1 MSVLLGERAVAET
14 SSVCWRG
21 KRRTENGMLQD
32 TVTTVRK
39 TKTIVN
45 ATKAWSSIFSEQAF
59 DQLPGFSGCK
69 EENALAT
76 KLFVGGL
83 SQSDSSSFNGVN
95 KVLTIAFVT

>member
-1 MSVLLGERAVAET
+1 MSALLGEQAVAET
-14 SSVCWRG
+14 SNACWRG
-21 KRRTENGMLQD
+21 KRRAENGMQQE
-32 TVTTVRK
+32 TVTFVKK

-45 ATKAWSSIFSEQAF
+45 ATKAWSSIFSERAF
-59 DQLPGFSGCK
+59 DQLPGFSGCE

-83 SQSDSSSFNGVN
+83 SQLDSPSFTGVN

>member
-1 MSVLLGERAVAET
+1 MSALLGERAVAET

-21 KRRTENGMLQD
+21 KRRTENGMQQE
-32 TVTTVRK
+32 TVTFVKK

-45 ATKAWSSIFSEQAF
+45 ATKAWSSIFSERAF
-59 DQLPGFSGCK
+59 DQLPGFSGCE

-83 SQSDSSSFNGVN
+83 SQLDSPSFTGVN

>member
-1 MSVLLGERAVAET
+1 MHFKPQGSSAVDKLMMRRSISALLGERAVAET

-21 KRRTENGMLQD
+21 KRRTENGMKQD
-32 TVTTVRK
+32 TVTIVKK

-45 ATKAWSSIFSEQAF
+45 ATKAWRSIFSERAF
-59 DQLPGFSGCK
+59 GQLPGFSGCE

-83 SQSDSSSFNGVN
+83 S
-95 KVLTIAFVT
+95 